1 MATGEYILSNMLHSD
16 KVIELQRL
24 TKLPNLRFHEIR
36 ISSKNSFQYFNTF
49 LS

>member
-24 TKLPNLRFHEIR
+24 TKLPNLRFQDIR
-36 ISSKNSFQYFNTF
+36 I
-49 LS
+49 